1 MISDNDVYL
10 FIDNGVYLFIDNGVN
25 KYHTVLCAECNKYT
39 VKMYSL
45 CC

>member
-25 KYHTVLCAECNKYT
+25 KYHTVLCAECNKIH
-39 VKMYSL
+39 
-45 CC
+45 C